1 MKLLE
6 ILNETPKKVE
16 YYAIKKPKYNKDN
29 SEYEIIS
36 NTTMCLTTF
45 DKNKSLENFYPLL
58 QAKVKDIFE
67 NQVIEEYS
75 NKENTGLNLYFDS
88 SVTFNYDNLS
98 AQLCSLDLLEE
109 NISLNYIIVK
119 ATFQFDDLLIWIKLK
134 SPLKIENGVLI
145 YDKDSYQINFRKDDI
160 TINNYPSL
168 NFNIE
173 DITFVKYLD
182 DFYIVNKDL
191 YQRYF
196 NLESFYVKQVK
207 DLIYNNKKLVLD
219 EYLVTKANARM
230 IYEHFEK
237 IDQFI
242 LKIELNEISLADI
255 QYLIKHLNLSLQT
268 NENKQIILKTPQDL
282 VDLLLLSSGCLGIN
296 SLTNEKFK
304 VKRPNYL
311 EIE

>member
-134 SPLKIENGVLI
+134 SPL
-145 YDKDSYQINFRKDDI
+145 DRK
-160 TINNYPSL
+160 S
-168 NFNIE
+168 
-173 DITFVKYLD
+173 V
-182 DFYIVNKDL
+182 V
-191 YQRYF
+191 
-196 NLESFYVKQVK
+196 
-207 DLIYNNKKLVLD
+207 
-219 EYLVTKANARM
+219 
-230 IYEHFEK
+230 
-237 IDQFI
+237 
-242 LKIELNEISLADI
+242 
-255 QYLIKHLNLSLQT
+255 
-268 NENKQIILKTPQDL
+268 
-282 VDLLLLSSGCLGIN
+282 
-296 SLTNEKFK
+296 
-304 VKRPNYL
+304 
-311 EIE
+311 